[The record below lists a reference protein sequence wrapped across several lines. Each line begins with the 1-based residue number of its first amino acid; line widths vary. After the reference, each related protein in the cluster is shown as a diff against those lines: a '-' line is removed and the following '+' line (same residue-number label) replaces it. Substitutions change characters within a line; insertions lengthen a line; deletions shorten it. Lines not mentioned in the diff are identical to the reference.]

1 MLSFAIP
8 GTVVGISYI
17 LAFNV
22 PPIEITGTVFILI
35 ICFSSAICRWLYVP
49 ASPP

>member
-8 GTVVGISYI
+8 GTVVGVSYI

-22 PPIEITGTVFILI
+22 PPIEITGTALR
-35 ICFSSAICRWLYVP
+35 SS
-49 ASPP
+49 